1 MRLQAITLNDE
12 EAEVLM
18 GFVAE
23 LLDDKSPIDNGTR
36 VVLDSIYQKIDNLE
50 TAWEEN

>member
-1 MRLQAITLNDE
+1 MRLQTITLTDS
-12 EAEVLM
+12 EAETLM

-23 LLDDKSPIDNGTR
+23 LLDDNSGIANWQRTD
-36 VVLDSIYQKIDNLE
+36 LDSIYQKIDNLE

>member
-1 MRLQAITLNDE
+1 MRLQTITLNDL
-12 EAEVLM
+12 EAETLM
-18 GFVAE
+18 GFIGE
-23 LLDDKSPIDNGTR
+23 LLDDKSPIDKGTR